1 LTSIQDALE
10 DGDAEEDLAASNMPW
25 ANLPKRWGHP
35 WHSMCSYLGTYPAA
49 LARSFITLLSEPG
62 DVVLD
67 PFSGRGTT
75 LLECR
80 LTGRVPLASDLNPIA
95 VSLSRAKNA
104 TVFLA
109 DVLDRIDRLERKY
122 DALLYVPEAQVQAD
136 NILLIYHP
144 RTLAQLCYLRRR
156 LQWISD
162 VDAFL
167 IGAVLGIMHGS
178 VRQDGSSS
186 YASISMPNT
195 FSMSPEYVRKF
206 VETNRLQRV
215 DRNVFALLR
224 AKVQRLFREGTE
236 FKSAGVVV
244 RADAKRL
251 TEVPEFTSFAG
262 RVKLILCSPP
272 YLDVVNY
279 AKQNWIR
286 TWFLSE
292 HPDAISEN
300 LDDNL
305 TLAEWLEF
313 AKQVSEQMKTML
325 APNGAAVLV
334 IGDVAKANRS
344 VSLAREFIRH
354 MLHDKIFAYVGCLS
368 DHIQADIKTTRI
380 WKETK
385 GQATNVD
392 RVVVLA
398 NRSPVFDFAGIEEA
412 MFRAVSV
419 NMAHVSA
426 SEMANYAR
434 SFAGGH
440 ALPLGEAS

>member
-1 LTSIQDALE
+1 MTEDLE
-10 DGDAEEDLAASNMPW
+10 VLQGETAEEVASSSLLPW
-25 ANLPKRWGHP
+25 ANLPQRWGHP

-49 LARSFITLLSEPG
+49 LARSFITLLTKPG

-75 LLECR
+75 LLESR
-80 LTGRVPLASDLNPIA
+80 LTGRFPLASDLNPIA

-104 TVFLA
+104 SVVVE
-109 DVLDRIDRLERKY
+109 DVLARIDSLEGKY
-122 DALLYVPEAQVQAD
+122 DPLLYVPEAQVQAD
-136 NILLIYHP
+136 DILLIYHP

-156 LQWISD
+156 LRPDSEI
-162 VDAFL
+162 DAFL
-167 IGAVLGIMHGS
+167 VGAVLGIMHGAE
-178 VRQDGSSS
+178 RQDGSSS

-206 VETNRLQRV
+206 VETKRLQRV
-215 DRNVFALLR
+215 DRNVFSLLR
-224 AKVQRLFREGTE
+224 TKVLRLFREGNS
-236 FKSAGVVV
+236 FKSSGVVV

-251 TEVPEFTSFAG
+251 TAVPAFERYVG

-292 HPDAISEN
+292 HPDAISEE

-305 TLAEWLEF
+305 TLVEWLDF
-313 AKQVSEQMKTML
+313 AKQVAQQMKEML
-325 APNGAAVLV
+325 VPSGAAVLV
-334 IGDVAKANRS
+334 IGDVAKANRNV

-354 MLHDKIFAYVGCLS
+354 MLHDRTFGYVGCLS
-368 DHIQADIKTTRI
+368 DHIQTEIKTTRI

-385 GQATNVD
+385 GQATSVD

-398 NRSPVFDFAGIEEA
+398 NEAPVFDFAGIEEA
-412 MFRAVSV
+412 MFRDA
-419 NMAHVSA
+419 AIDLTHVSA
-426 SEMANYAR
+426 NDMASYAR
-434 SFAGGH
+434 SFAG
-440 ALPLGEAS
+440 